1 MHHTIVCLFETD
13 TDYMHMETHSRAN
26 ENLQGRGLRTL
37 ATVISHSASDAGCP
51 IYEVGAW

>member
-37 ATVISHSASDAGCP
+37 ATVISHSASDAGFP